1 MSIVFSG
8 TKSKDDFITESVLEA
23 EVHVTSIISGDKQK
37 NLSDLAEIEQ
47 ELYRVNNELD
57 SIVSSADKTDYA
69 LAIASGIVTG
79 ILDAFLVGEST
90 ITEKDIGLSHKQVNQ
105 FIEKYAGKRGL
116 QGKDLKGT
124 ISKLEDAFP
133 VLQDNVWSGANIG
146 VSAKTHHLADIAHH
160 PTPLGL
166 VAAIAVR
173 FLRVGTFVN
182 KEGEL
187 HFIPIETS
195 AKDLVEILAPLSL
208 PVF

>member
-1 MSIVFSG
+1 MSTLFPS
-8 TKSKDDFITESVLEA
+8 TKSNDTFVTESVLEA
-23 EVHVTSIISGDKQK
+23 EIYVTPTVSGDSQKQ
-37 NLSDLAEIEQ
+37 LSNIEELNRKLQSVSVDLE
-47 ELYRVNNELD
+47 RVVCL
-57 SIVSSADKTDYA
+57 ADKTDYA

-133 VLQDNVWSGANIG
+133 VLQDNVWSGAAIG

-166 VAAIAVR
+166 VAARPPVR
-173 FLRVGTFVN
+173 PLGNGDT
-182 KEGEL
+182 
-187 HFIPIETS
+187 TS
-195 AKDLVEILAPLSL
+195 LK
-208 PVF
+208 